1 MTVWAPMIRV
11 LAEGLD
17 LKLDSITTNTD
28 RRALERT
35 VHVDGMGEF
44 EAGTQGAFRF
54 EVNGVVGGRP
64 VLVAEHVTR
73 IDDGCAPDWPQ
84 SSVDGGLHRV
94 VITGRPNLTV
104 SVHGEDASD
113 PGAAAGGNTL
123 AANRIVNAI
132 PAVCEGEPGP
142 IHPLALPSIVG
153 SSQLRLP

>member
-54 EVNGVVGGRP
+54 
-64 VLVAEHVTR
+64 
-73 IDDGCAPDWPQ
+73 
-84 SSVDGGLHRV
+84 
-94 VITGRPNLTV
+94 
-104 SVHGEDASD
+104 
-113 PGAAAGGNTL
+113 
-123 AANRIVNAI
+123 
-132 PAVCEGEPGP
+132 
-142 IHPLALPSIVG
+142 
-153 SSQLRLP
+153 